1 MPAHDPQEHRHDAS
15 ADALE
20 QLASGQSPADS
31 AGSPQRADPV
41 ALDPPAE
48 GGATSPSS
56 APLQGQDASTAAGSR
71 SQRARS
77 AHRRARQAHGLAFKK
92 AMIPLLLVSGG
103 LLLVLAGVALV
114 MTSGQQGGESMGM
127 FSVGTARTMILLA
140 FPLAGVLLGGAW
152 YFHRELANED

>member
-31 AGSPQRADPV
+31 AGSPQRVDPV
-41 ALDPPAE
+41 ALDRPAE
-48 GGATSPSS
+48 GGSSGQSP
-56 APLQGQDASTAAGSR
+56 APSPTQGDSTTTGSR
-71 SQRARS
+71 GQRARS
-77 AHRRARQAHGLAFKK
+77 AHRRARQAYRLAFKK

-114 MTSGQQGGESMGM
+114 MTSGQAGGESMGM
-127 FSVGTARTMILLA
+127 FSVGTARTMIILA